1 MSIKLPEGTPIL
13 ALDSP
18 TFAEDFAAAIG
29 LQPGE
34 KLEVLTPQFERTD
47 GMQVP
52 SPDFMS
58 IADFESLATKDA
70 ATLRA
75 MGFGMWDEDEK
86 CIHWLYP
93 AEWYDRIP
101 DGLNILSISGDVEV
115 FKRGET
121 DDDRRFGMLAFGFL
135 QAHGIGIKGSKT

>member
-1 MSIKLPEGTPIL
+1 MSTKLPPGTPVL

-18 TFAEDFAAAIG
+18 TFAEDFAEAIG

-34 KLEVLTPQFERTD
+34 TLEIVTPQFDRTD

-58 IADFESLATKDA
+58 VADFEALTTKDA
-70 ATLRA
+70 ATLKA
-75 MGFGMWDEDEK
+75 MGLGIWDKDEK
-86 CIHWLYP
+86 GTHWLYP
-93 AEWYDRIP
+93 AEWYSRIP
-101 DGLNILSISGDVEV
+101 DGLEILSISGDVEL

-121 DDDRRFGMLAFGFL
+121 DDDRRFGMLSFGFM
-135 QAHGIGIKGSKT
+135 QANGITGDSK